1 MYLLNWDI
9 RIGKYKVQTLKE
21 VKIKTS
27 VLNLSD
33 TATIEMPGQY
43 LNSWRKIEDKVK
55 TGDEV
60 TIKLGYNNKLT
71 TEFTGYLKRIARD
84 NNSLVLECED
94 SLHLMDK
101 MVKDMEY
108 KTITLKSLLEKILK
122 QVDPEIKLECKYDFT
137 YDKLVVFKSTALD
150 VLKKIHSD
158 TKANIWFEGK
168 TLHIHPVYDPQE
180 GDEPVIYDTEVNV
193 QSNELKWK
201 DETDR
206 KVTVEVKFA
215 GPDGKLTTKE
225 YGPKSNNSVKVSRYV
240 NASDENSLK
249 KAAENEY
256 NLWNY
261 SGYEGS
267 FTGWLIPVVKAGGSV
282 ILRDKKRKETGK
294 YYVTGV
300 EIEFGQSGA
309 KRKVTLGRK
318 LPLPQKPNAQ

>member
-1 MYLLNWDI
+1 MYRLNWHI
-9 RIGKYKVQTLKE
+9 TIGKYKVQTLKE
-21 VKIKTS
+21 VKITTS

-43 LNSWRKIEDKVK
+43 LNTWRTIEDKVHVE
-55 TGDEV
+55 DPV
-60 TIKLGYNNKLT
+60 TIQLGYNNDLE

-94 SLHLMDK
+94 ALYLMDK
-101 MVKDMEY
+101 TVAEMEY
-108 KTITLKSLLEKILK
+108 KQITIEALLNKITS
-122 QVDPEIKLECKYDFT
+122 QVDPDITVECDYDFT
-137 YDKLVVFKSTALD
+137 YEKMVVFKSTALD

-168 TLHIHPVYDPQE
+168 TLHVHPVYQKKKE
-180 GDEPVIYDTEVNV
+180 GEKPVIYDTEVNV

-201 DETDR
+201 DEKDK
-206 KVTVEVKFA
+206 KVMVEVKFKKPNGELA
-215 GPDGKLTTKE
+215 KQE
-225 YGPKSNNSVKVSRYV
+225 YGVSGGEKVTKYV
-240 NASDENSLK
+240 QSSSEKDLK

-261 SGYEGS
+261 SGFEGS
-267 FTGWLIPVVKAGGSV
+267 LTGWLVPVVKAGGSV
-282 ILRDKKRKETGK
+282 RLRDKERPEGT

-309 KRKVTLGRK
+309 KRKVTLGRRIS
-318 LPLPQKPNAQ
+318 

>member
-1 MYLLNWDI
+1 MYRLNWHI
-9 RIGKYKVQTLKE
+9 TIGKYKVQTLKE
-21 VKIKTS
+21 VKITTS

-43 LNSWRKIEDKVK
+43 LNTWRTIEDKVHVE
-55 TGDEV
+55 DPV
-60 TIKLGYNNKLT
+60 TIQLGYNNDLE

-84 NNSLVLECED
+84 DNSLVLECED
-94 SLHLMDK
+94 ALYLMDK
-101 MVKDMEY
+101 TVADMEY
-108 KTITLKSLLEKILK
+108 KQITIEALLNKITS
-122 QVDPEIKLECKYDFT
+122 QVDPDITVVCEYDFT
-137 YDKLVVFKSTALD
+137 YEKIVVFKSTALD

-168 TLHIHPVYDPQE
+168 TLHVHPVYQEKKE
-180 GDEPVIYDTEVNV
+180 GDKSVIYDTEVNV

-201 DETDR
+201 DQSDR
-206 KVTVEVKFA
+206 KIQIEVAYTNAKGEISKQQYGVSGGEKVT
-215 GPDGKLTTKE
+215 
-225 YGPKSNNSVKVSRYV
+225 RYV
-240 NASDENSLK
+240 DASSEDDLK

-261 SGYEGS
+261 SGYEGNL
-267 FTGWLIPVVKAGGSV
+267 TGWLVPIVKAGGSV
-282 ILRDKKRKETGK
+282 RLRDKERPEGT

-318 LPLPQKPNAQ
+318 LG

>member
-1 MYLLNWDI
+1 MYILNWDI

-21 VKIKTS
+21 VQIKTS

-43 LNSWRKIEDKVK
+43 LNTWRTIEDKVHV
-55 TGDEV
+55 GDPV
-60 TIKLGYNNKLT
+60 TIQLGYNNDLE

-84 NNSLVLECED
+84 DNSLVLECED
-94 SLHLMDK
+94 ALYLMDK
-101 MVKDMEY
+101 TVADMEY
-108 KTITLKSLLEKILK
+108 KQITIEALLNKITS
-122 QVDPEIKLECKYDFT
+122 QVDPDITVVCEYDFT
-137 YDKLVVFKSTALD
+137 YEKIVVFKSTALD

-168 TLHIHPVYDPQE
+168 TLHVHPVYQEKKE
-180 GDEPVIYDTEVNV
+180 GDKSVIYDTEVNV

-201 DETDR
+201 DQSDR
-206 KVTVEVKFA
+206 KIQIEVAYTNAKGEISKQQYGVSGGEKVT
-215 GPDGKLTTKE
+215 
-225 YGPKSNNSVKVSRYV
+225 RYV
-240 NASDENSLK
+240 DASSEDDLK

-261 SGYEGS
+261 SGYEGNL
-267 FTGWLIPVVKAGGSV
+267 TGWLVPIVKAGGSV
-282 ILRDKKRKETGK
+282 RLRDKERPEGT

-318 LPLPQKPNAQ
+318 LG

>member
-1 MYLLNWDI
+1 MYRLNWHI
-9 RIGKYKVQTLKE
+9 TIGKYKVQTLKE
-21 VKIKTS
+21 VKITTS

-43 LNSWRKIEDKVK
+43 LNTWRTIEDKVHV
-55 TGDEV
+55 GDPV
-60 TIKLGYNNKLT
+60 TIQLGYNNDLE

-94 SLHLMDK
+94 ALYLMDK
-101 MVKDMEY
+101 TVAEMEY
-108 KTITLKSLLEKILK
+108 KQITIEALLNKITS
-122 QVDPEIKLECKYDFT
+122 QVDPDITVECDYDFT
-137 YDKLVVFKSTALD
+137 YEKMVVFKSTALD

-168 TLHIHPVYDPQE
+168 TLHVHPVYQKKKE
-180 GDEPVIYDTEVNV
+180 GEKPVIYDTEVNV

-201 DETDR
+201 DEKDK
-206 KVTVEVKFA
+206 KVMVEVKFKKPNGELA
-215 GPDGKLTTKE
+215 KQE
-225 YGPKSNNSVKVSRYV
+225 YGVSGGEKVTKYV
-240 NASDENSLK
+240 QSSSEKDLK

-261 SGYEGS
+261 SGFEGS
-267 FTGWLIPVVKAGGSV
+267 LTGWLVPVVKAGGSV
-282 ILRDKKRKETGK
+282 RLRDKERPEGT

-309 KRKVTLGRK
+309 KRKVTLGRRIS
-318 LPLPQKPNAQ
+318 

>member
-1 MYLLNWDI
+1 MYRLSWHI
-9 RIGKYKVQTLKE
+9 TIGKYRVQTLKE

-43 LNSWRKIEDKVK
+43 LNTWKMIEDKVSV
-55 TGDEV
+55 GDAV
-60 TIKLGYNNKLT
+60 TIQLGYNDELE
-71 TEFTGYLKRIARD
+71 TEFTGYLKRISRD

-94 SLHLMDK
+94 ALYLMDK
-101 MVKDMEY
+101 TVKDVEY
-108 KTITLKSLLEKILK
+108 KSIKVKTLLENILK
-122 QVDPEIKLECKYDFT
+122 QVDPGMKVECDYDFT
-137 YDKLVVFKSTALD
+137 YDKMVVFKSTALD

-201 DETDR
+201 DKADK
-206 KVTVEVKFA
+206 KVMVEVKF
-215 GPDGKLTTKE
+215 TKPNGELSKQE
-225 YGPKSNNSVKVSRYV
+225 YGVSGGEKVTRYV
-240 NASDENSLK
+240 DSSNENDLK

-282 ILRDKKRKETGK
+282 RLRDKKRETDGT

-318 LPLPQKPNAQ
+318 LD

>member
-1 MYLLNWDI
+1 MYRLNWHI
-9 RIGKYKVQTLKE
+9 TIGKYKVQTLKE
-21 VKIKTS
+21 VKITTS

-43 LNSWRKIEDKVK
+43 LNTWRAIEDKVHVE
-55 TGDEV
+55 DPV
-60 TIKLGYNNKLT
+60 TIQLGYNNDLE

-94 SLHLMDK
+94 ALYLMDK
-101 MVKDMEY
+101 TVAEMEY
-108 KTITLKSLLEKILK
+108 KQITIEALLNKITS
-122 QVDPEIKLECKYDFT
+122 QVDPDITVECDYDFT
-137 YDKLVVFKSTALD
+137 YEKMVVFKSTALD

-168 TLHIHPVYDPQE
+168 TLHVHPVYQKKKE
-180 GDEPVIYDTEVNV
+180 GEKPVIYDTEVNV

-201 DETDR
+201 DEKDK
-206 KVTVEVKFA
+206 KVMVEVKFKKPNGELA
-215 GPDGKLTTKE
+215 KQE
-225 YGPKSNNSVKVSRYV
+225 YGVSGGEKVTQYV
-240 NASDENSLK
+240 QSSSEKDLK

-261 SGYEGS
+261 SGFEGS
-267 FTGWLIPVVKAGGSV
+267 LTGWLVPVVKAGGSV
-282 ILRDKKRKETGK
+282 RLRDKERPEGT

-309 KRKVTLGRK
+309 KRKVTLGRRIS
-318 LPLPQKPNAQ
+318 

>member
-21 VKIKTS
+21 VKVKTS

-43 LNSWRKIEDKVK
+43 LNTWRMIEGKVK

-60 TIKLGYNNKLT
+60 TIKLGYNNDLE
-71 TEFTGYLKRIARD
+71 TEFTGYLKRISRD

-94 SLHLMDK
+94 ALYLMDK
-101 MVKDMEY
+101 TVEDMEY
-108 KTITLKSLLEKILK
+108 KSITLKELLRKIVT
-122 QVDPEIKLECKYDFT
+122 QVDSEITVECDYDLT
-137 YDKLVVFKSTALD
+137 YEKMVVFKSTVLD

-168 TLHIHPVYDPQE
+168 TLHLHPVYQQLK
-180 GDEPVIYDTEVNV
+180 GDKTVIYDTEVNV
-193 QSNELKWK
+193 QNNELKWK
-201 DETDR
+201 DKADK
-206 KVTVEVKFA
+206 KVMVEVKFA
-215 GPDGKLTTKE
+215 KPNGELSKQE
-225 YGPKSNNSVKVSRYV
+225 YGVSGGEKVTRYV
-240 NASDENSLK
+240 DSSNENDLK

-282 ILRDKKRKETGK
+282 RLRDKKRKADGT

-300 EIEFGQSGA
+300 EIEFGQNGA

-318 LPLPQKPNAQ
+318 LD